1 MKVTRLSL
9 RALWIAVVALTISCG
24 GSTPTGLSSAAA
36 PPPSGNL
43 IGSLLGNLGL
53 LECSPLP
60 PVSVSQT
67 VGYAGGTIQVGPH
80 TLVIPRGALSRSV
93 TITADAPS
101 GTVNVVRFT
110 PQGLTFQVPAS
121 LTMSY
126 ANCSLVNRLLPK
138 KIAYTTDE
146 LRILEL
152 LPSLDL
158 FSFKKVT
165 APLRHFSSY
174 AVAW

>member
-1 MKVTRLSL
+1 
-9 RALWIAVVALTISCG
+9 
-24 GSTPTGLSSAAA
+24 
-36 PPPSGNL
+36 
-43 IGSLLGNLGL
+43 LGL
-53 LECSPLP
+53 LQCSPLP
-60 PVSVSQT
+60 PVSVTQT
-67 VGYAGGTIQVGPH
+67 VGLAGGTIKVGPH
-80 TLVIPRGALSRSV
+80 TIVIPAGALRSTV
-93 TITADAPS
+93 TITAVAPS

-126 ANCSLVNRLLPK
+126 ANCSLVGRLLPK

-158 FSFKKVT
+158 FSFRKVT
-165 APLRHFSSY
+165 APLRHFSQY